1 MFNRKKFRG
10 QVIEKG
16 FTLDEIANKIGVNPA
31 TLYRKMSGESDF
43 SRKEIQDISAVLRLS
58 DEDIMLIFFADEL
71 T

>member
-1 MFNRKKFRG
+1 MFNRKKFHG

-16 FTLDEIANKIGVNPA
+16 FTLEEIANKIGVNPA